1 MAGLKDIRRRIQ
13 SVKNTRKITYAMK
26 LVSATKLK
34 KTQEVVGKSKE
45 YTKALKKLVAEVKLQ
60 TTELSNPL
68 LEERAVQKVL
78 YIVVGASRGLC
89 GGYNTNLN
97 KMLDTNL
104 KNHPNADVVILGKK
118 PAEYLRRTK
127 RAVKKSF
134 EDLSDEVSSWPIQT
148 VLNAAID
155 DFLEKTYDEVYLVYT
170 QFRSALSMSPVTEKL
185 LPMGADTTSETSSD
199 ANSNVKFEPNP
210 KAVFDALLPRLL
222 RAQVQQAAL
231 DSKTGE
237 HGARMTAMDAATKNA
252 GDITK
257 SLTLQYNKVRQ
268 AGITAE
274 LLDILGGAEASA

>member
-1 MAGLKDIRRRIQ
+1 
-13 SVKNTRKITYAMK
+13 MK

-45 YTKALKKLVAEVKLQ
+45 YTKALKRLVEEVKLQ
-60 TTELSNPL
+60 TSELSNPL
-68 LEERAVQKVL
+68 LEERAVKKVL
-78 YIVVGASRGLC
+78 FVVIGASRGLC
-89 GGYNTNLN
+89 GGYNTNIN
-97 KMLDTNL
+97 KMLESNL
-104 KNHPNADVVILGKK
+104 KKYPQADIIILGKK

-127 RAVKKSF
+127 RSYTKSF
-134 EDLSDEVSSWPIQT
+134 EELGDDVSTWPIQPI
-148 VLNAAID
+148 LNDAID
-155 DFLEKTYDEVYLVYT
+155 SFLEKKYDEVYLLYT
-170 QFRSALSMSPVTEKL
+170 QFRSALSMNPVVEKL
-185 LPMGADTTSETSSD
+185 LPMGSD
-199 ANSNVKFEPNP
+199 ASAESASGVHADVKFEPSP

-222 RAQVQQAAL
+222 RAQLQQAAL